1 MSNSSIECVQ
11 PTLKWNV
18 LQTNS
23 FPHLRSSSTS
33 LQRSFLLFYT
43 GHILIQMHLDASV
56 CAIPFLMSNEKK
68 FAFYSVS
75 SFMFPIILTIYCQV
89 YLSVFHQTF
98 SFFFSFPRFYYC
110 SFSLPHFASK
120 MSLVFLLT
128 IWGPNLLSVHRSH
141 RVVFG

>member
-1 MSNSSIECVQ
+1 VYNQLLNEMYCKPNRFHISIRRQQVY
-11 PTLKWNV
+11 ND
-18 LQTNS
+18 
-23 FPHLRSSSTS
+23 
-33 LQRSFLLFYT
+33 LFYT

-98 SFFFSFPRFYYC
+98 SFFSFPRFYYC